1 MYHPVLKYTYKFKQ
15 TNTEKAMM
23 DTLQEPYPCA
33 KSKKIVKSILSINK
47 YIVVVK
53 DFYLNKVY
61 GEIETLWKKSNTWE
75 KSDRK

>member
-15 TNTEKAMM
+15 ANTEKAIM
-23 DTLQEPYPCA
+23 DTFQEPYPCA

-53 DFYLNKVY
+53 NFYSNIVY
-61 GEIETLWKKSNTWE
+61 GEITIFWE
-75 KSDRK
+75 KI